1 MNTLDS
7 QGKCI
12 LILSD
17 RARKKQEIAFV
28 LQLLLKQTLCVF
40 TPLKGQ
46 EGELS
51 QKAVDLVL
59 CDFNKLD
66 CKFWED
72 YESHVGEYKYLGI
85 LNTPSDECAYELLRH
100 GAHGVFYPDDS
111 VEVITKGVRC
121 ILNSEL
127 WYKRSILS
135 RMVSMQLAS
144 QVSSQRHN
152 IYDLNNQF
160 SKREIEV
167 LKYIAKGC
175 KNRDIAKMLYI
186 SEHTIK
192 SHVKHI
198 FRKLDMQSRI
208 DVIDWARDYFPKEV
222 LMVH

>member
-1 MNTLDS
+1 MMNNKDI
-7 QGKCI
+7 CI

-17 RARKKQEIAFV
+17 HAGQKREVAFV
-28 LQLLLKQTLCVF
+28 LQLLIKHTLCIF
-40 TPLKGQ
+40 TPLEKQQ
-46 EGELS
+46 EES
-51 QKAVDLVL
+51 SRENVDIVL

-66 CKFWED
+66 SDFWND
-72 YESHVGEYKYLGI
+72 YEAHAGSYKYLGI
-85 LNTPSDECAYELLRH
+85 LNTPSDDCAYELLQH
-100 GAHGVFYPDDS
+100 GAHGVFYPEDS
-111 VEVITKGVRC
+111 IEIITKGVRC

-127 WYKRSILS
+127 WYKRNILS
-135 RMVSMQLAS
+135 RMITTQLAS
-144 QVSSQRHN
+144 QVVSQRHN

-167 LKYIAKGC
+167 LKHMARGS

-208 DVIDWARDYFPKEV
+208 DVMDWARDYFPEEL
-222 LMVH
+222 LMIH